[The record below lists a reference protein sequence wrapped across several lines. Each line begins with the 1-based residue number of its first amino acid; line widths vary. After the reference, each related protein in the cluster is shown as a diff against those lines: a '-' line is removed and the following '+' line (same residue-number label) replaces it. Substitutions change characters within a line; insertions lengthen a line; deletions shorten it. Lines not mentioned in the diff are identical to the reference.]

1 MICNLAG
8 FTRNLLVQNSSKKT
22 VRTLLLVLVTCS
34 ALALS
39 TGSSFAQTVGPQQQT
54 TSTSQ
59 QSLLGIYAQ
68 IKVQDS
74 SGNLVAYIETPR
86 VTIYHP
92 DQLNSLIDSNIG
104 MFNRNVVNAGGQ
116 DMEILQVNQTTT
128 HQSFTIVSLNLISAN
143 TPNGQVTLA
152 AADHDGYPVAPGDQ
166 VTTYWT
172 IIRSAS

>member
-1 MICNLAG
+1 MRPLFLALATG
-8 FTRNLLVQNSSKKT
+8 
-22 VRTLLLVLVTCS
+22 LLLVL
-34 ALALS
+34 S
-39 TGSSFAQTVGPQQQT
+39 TGVSFAQTVRPLQQTVGPQPQAT
-54 TSTSQ
+54 GSSQ

-92 DQLNSLIDSNIG
+92 DQLNSLIDSNMG

-116 DMEILQVNQTTT
+116 DLEILQVNQTTT
-128 HQSFTIVSLNLISAN
+128 HQSFTIVSLNLISAS

-152 AADHDGYPVAPGDQ
+152 AADHDGYPVAPGDK